1 MKQLFIFFAILF
13 SKIVCNGLYSDEVS
27 IEHQRDRYRRQVEE
41 VLSSRLQEF
50 IGKARSD
57 GNGTFNPS
65 RIIQEF
71 IHDPLP
77 IPNFNISSDTMF
89 STVNGH
95 LWDLKLHGLKGL
107 EVKRAQ
113 VNLATMEASVEM
125 FVQLLR
131 LEGEYMLRGSVTFF
145 SIDGGGE
152 FWMNISD
159 IITFGRAKLRIVTTN
174 QTLEVDSVDIDIE
187 VSDIQL
193 HFDNLFG
200 GGTWSSISNTVLN
213 QLSGIIFDQVKR
225 SMLEEVRE
233 SLHKELDA
241 QLQHVPEG
249 FIDSDSTTI
258 FDDALRR
265 VSKQIVKNNLDP
277 IKLPDHKKTFQKK
290 FLFFR
295 LFGEVKIV
303 NGILIGLSTL
313 HRTGDVLITYEDNA
327 VILEASVGF
336 SNLTGGYDW
345 STHFMGIG
353 PTGYAFLS
361 IRSISVYL
369 RVRQE
374 LRSGSKPVIEAFRIE
389 NIRHLWIDVKG
400 LGSMD
405 LVLEIIVNLVSNA
418 LKMTIADA
426 ITGPIQKAVQ
436 MELNSLPI
444 AVI

>member
-1 MKQLFIFFAILF
+1 MKELYIFFAVLF
-13 SKIVCNGLYSDEVS
+13 SGVICNGLYSDEVS
-27 IEHQRDRYRRQVEE
+27 NEYQHNRYRRQVEE

-77 IPNFNISSDTMF
+77 VPNFNISSDTMF

-95 LWDLKLHGLKGL
+95 LWDLKLYGLKGL
-107 EVKRAQ
+107 EVKKAQ

-125 FVQLLR
+125 FVQLMR
-131 LEGEYMLRGSVTFF
+131 LEGEYMLKGSVTFF

-159 IITFGRAKLRIVTTN
+159 IVTLGRAKLQIVAVN
-174 QTLEVDSVDIDIE
+174 QTLEVDSIDIDIE

-200 GGTWSSISNTVLN
+200 GGAWSSISNTVLN
-213 QLSGIIFDQVKR
+213 QLSGIIFDQVKK
-225 SMLEEVRE
+225 SMLEEMRE
-233 SLHKELDA
+233 SLHKELNA
-241 QLQHVPEG
+241 QLHHIPES
-249 FIDSDSTTI
+249 FIDPESTTI

-265 VSKQIVKNNLDP
+265 ASKQLKNNNLDP
-277 IKLPDHKKTFQKK
+277 IKLPDHKKSFQKK
-290 FLFFR
+290 LLFFR
-295 LFGEVKIV
+295 LYGEVKIV

-327 VILEASVGF
+327 VILEASIGF

-345 STHFMGIG
+345 SANIMGIG
-353 PTGYAFLS
+353 PTGFAFLS

-374 LRSGSKPVIEAFRIE
+374 LQSGKKPLIEAFKIE
-389 NIRHLWIDVKG
+389 KIRHLWVDVKG

-405 LVLEIIVNLVSNA
+405 LVLEIIVNLVTNA

-426 ITGPIQKAVQ
+426 ITGPVQKAVQ

-444 AVI
+444 AVL